1 MTDVLTLQELPA
13 REKEDESNG
22 VGYSTGSWQTCL

>member
-1 MTDVLTLQELPA
+1 MMDVLTLQELPTH
-13 REKEDESNG
+13 EKEDEPNG